1 MVQMI
6 DHTHSSRSFWVNKG
20 HSWLCHHIHF
30 YPPWDRLPGFSCWT
44 AGGSITTRDSMI
56 LDATTI
62 RAERRLGRVCSD
74 EQYNRVFEQL
84 NTMPSNVEHLIIQ
97 LGDAFSSVT
106 FTSNKTECLHRD
118 SDRVSPYG
126 VFGKR
131 VVIKIQSSC
140 HVGAVGIFRHIE
152 GVCEQV

>member
-1 MVQMI
+1 
-6 DHTHSSRSFWVNKG
+6 
-20 HSWLCHHIHF
+20 
-30 YPPWDRLPGFSCWT
+30 
-44 AGGSITTRDSMI
+44 MI

-84 NTMPSNVEHLIIQ
+84 NTLPPNVEHLIIQ
-97 LGDAFSSVT
+97 LGDSSPSVT
-106 FTSNKTECLHRD
+106 FTSIKTECLHRD
-118 SDRVSPYG
+118 SDRVSPHG
-126 VFGKR
+126 FFGKR

-140 HVGAVGIFRHIE
+140 HIGAVGNFRYIE